1 LKNLDSFLKEQEVG
15 AIDSTGE
22 FTIAADKA
30 LQKLAHSQLP
40 DPSYWILKVV
50 QAATCLGADHLEV
63 KVGRR
68 VSALKMHV
76 PAEISVLQLQ
86 RGLDSIATLPEPGPD
101 HLVTALRALGGI
113 KDRMFGLT
121 LGRADCNEY
130 LMWDGEKLSTRKDK
144 NYLGV
149 SSGTVVLLEVSV
161 KTGDFWRR
169 EAGAITHRT
178 GEIYTLGSRAF
189 VAPLQL
195 TVDGRS
201 LSYEHLDE
209 ASFFV
214 QPLLWDYAPYEHGA
228 YLPHFMTVYS
238 DRKIPASAFWNLTY
252 NYTLQHKVL
261 RLSPEPEEK
270 LRVSRVYWTKD
281 GVIVKRTELRP
292 MMPFTINLFVDC
304 RDCPADLGG
313 LNLRE
318 TPEFQAKRE
327 WVVTLLDSIGKS
339 AGSRILALKELEGK
353 SLGGWDTVVATTS
366 HLPLSGA
373 VRYTGPGF
381 VANTLN
387 AHPGFRK
394 KLLAKVKAAA
404 RSWQTIVPS
413 KLDFRI

>member
-1 LKNLDSFLKEQEVG
+1 MKDLDSFLKEQEVG

-30 LQKLAHSQLP
+30 LEKLAHSQLP
-40 DPSYWILKVV
+40 DPSYWVLKVV
-50 QAATCLGADHLEV
+50 QAATCLGADQLEV

-68 VSALKMHV
+68 VSVLKMHV
-76 PAEISVLQLQ
+76 PAEISVIQLQ
-86 RGLDSIATLPEPGPD
+86 KGLDSITTLPEPGPD

-121 LGRADCNEY
+121 LRRADCNEY
-130 LMWDGEKLSTRKDK
+130 LLWDGAKLATKKDT

-149 SSGTVVLLEVSV
+149 SSGTLVVLEVSV
-161 KTGDFWRR
+161 KTGEFWRR

-178 GEIYTLGSRAF
+178 GEIHTLGTRAF
-189 VAPLQL
+189 IAPFHL

-209 ASFFV
+209 ASLFV
-214 QPLLWDYAPYEHGA
+214 QPLLWDYAPYEGGA
-228 YLPHFMTVYS
+228 FLPYFMTVYP

-252 NYTLQHKVL
+252 NYTLNHKIL
-261 RLSPEPEEK
+261 RPSPEPEEE
-270 LRVSRVYWTKD
+270 LRASRVYWVKD

-292 MMPFTINLFVDC
+292 RMPFTLNLFVDC
-304 RDCPADLGG
+304 RDCAADLGG

-327 WVVTLLDSIGKS
+327 WVVTLLDSIGKT
-339 AGSRILALKELEGK
+339 AGARVLALRELEGK
-353 SLGGWDTVVATTS
+353 SLGGWDTLVATTS
-366 HLPLSGA
+366 HLPLSGT
-373 VRYTGPGF
+373 VKYSGPGF

-413 KLDFRI
+413 ELDFRF